1 MIMIDDVKPET
12 QMDGG
17 PNPEAEEAPDTPPED
32 SALST
37 EPEELKPKPPAKLA
51 PRGIRTFTVCR
62 QADETGI
69 SGDGVIIEGVS
80 LATGQCIIHWLYP
93 LPSGAIAIFNGFD
106 DFLKVHV
113 HPHPSNKTIITWE
126 DGEQEMYGDD

>member
-1 MIMIDDVKPET
+1 MIDDIKPEE
-12 QMDGG
+12 QMDGMVE
-17 PNPEAEEAPDTPPED
+17 PSTSPKEPEE
-32 SALST
+32 SQVST
-37 EPEELKPKPPAKLA
+37 KPEELKPKPPAKLA

-62 QADETGI
+62 RSDESGV

-80 LATGQCIIHWLYP
+80 LATGQCVIHWLYP

>member
-12 QMDGG
+12 QMGG
-17 PNPEAEEAPDTPPED
+17 APNPEAEEAADTPPED